1 MSYSAFNKNIGEV
14 LDALIKKPDTEPPLE
29 PSHNLTIIIKKPDS
43 FSDSK
48 KTGELPLENDFKK
61 RVEKVLDSLIIDDVI
76 DDSKDNIVIKDYSN
90 RVLDKT
96 IGLNLDEK
104 GEKIVIR
111 KKSY

>member
-14 LDALIKKPDTEPPLE
+14 LDALIKKPDTPPLE

-61 RVEKVLDSLIIDDVI
+61 RVEKVLDSLIIGVI
-76 DDSKDNIVIKDYSN
+76 DDSKDNIVIKDFSN
-90 RVLDKT
+90 GVLDEI

-111 KKSY
+111 KKI